1 MFVSNFPKV
10 IKHLLKDLPQK
21 DYPVLNTFFF
31 TSCWLGWV
39 MDQSLMSMR
48 DLIFRLNSRNIKIDI
63 STFSKAS
70 KTRDVAI
77 FEKLLEKAIKNLKN
91 KKGTTKNKIYFP
103 LDSTIITLTSKLL
116 WSQNYH
122 QVKLFCGLNNWTN
135 EVGGIVI
142 NFGQGHDS
150 KYGEKTIEEIPENG
164 IGIMDRG
171 FASQSRIRKLLERE
185 NKFFVL
191 RIKNNMK
198 LKMLDNG
205 NCLVGGIKDQLE
217 VRVVNF
223 CNLENRSE
231 YRLATNLNPEEFSH
245 EEIGE
250 IYRCRWGIETFW
262 KFLKMHL
269 KLDRLMTKNEN
280 RIRIQIYSCLIVY
293 VILQLIEIPQE
304 IGVKI
309 LDKLRYL
316 QSFMN
321 EKISY
326 IHWFR
331 RLSFSW

>member
-1 MFVSNFPKV
+1 
-10 IKHLLKDLPQK
+10 
-21 DYPVLNTFFF
+21 
-31 TSCWLGWV
+31 
-39 MDQSLMSMR
+39 MR

-70 KTRDVAI
+70 KLRDTAG
-77 FEKLLEKAIKNLKN
+77 FEKILEKAIKILKK
-91 KKGTTKNKIYFP
+91 KKGATNNKIYFP

-116 WSQNYH
+116 WSQDYH

-171 FASQSRIRKLLERE
+171 FASQSRIRKLLERK

-198 LKMLDNG
+198 LKILDNG
-205 NCLVGGIKDQLE
+205 NCLLGGAKYQLE

-231 YRLATNLNPEEFSH
+231 FRLATNLNPEEFNH

-250 IYRCRWGIETFW
+250 VYRCRWGIETFW

-280 RIRIQIYSCLIVY
+280 GIRIQIYSCLIVY
-293 VILQLIEIPQE
+293 IILQLIEIPQE

>member
-1 MFVSNFPKV
+1 
-10 IKHLLKDLPQK
+10 
-21 DYPVLNTFFF
+21 
-31 TSCWLGWV
+31 
-39 MDQSLMSMR
+39 
-48 DLIFRLNSRNIKIDI
+48 
-63 STFSKAS
+63 
-70 KTRDVAI
+70 
-77 FEKLLEKAIKNLKN
+77 
-91 KKGTTKNKIYFP
+91 
-103 LDSTIITLTSKLL
+103 L
-116 WSQNYH
+116 WSQDYH

-171 FASQSRIRKLLERE
+171 FASQSRIRKLLERK

-198 LKMLDNG
+198 LKILDNG
-205 NCLVGGIKDQLE
+205 NCLLGGAKDQLE

-231 YRLATNLNPEEFSH
+231 FRLATNLNPEEFNN

-250 IYRCRWGIETFW
+250 VYRCRWGIETFW

-280 RIRIQIYSCLIVY
+280 GIRIQIYSCLIVY
-293 VILQLIEIPQE
+293 IILQLIEIPQE

>member
-1 MFVSNFPKV
+1 MFASDFPKV
-10 IKHLLKDLPQK
+10 IKYLLKDLPKK

-31 TSCWLGWV
+31 TSYWLGWV
-39 MDQSLMSMR
+39 MDQSLVSMR

-70 KTRDVAI
+70 KTRDTDV
-77 FEKLLEKAIKNLKN
+77 FEKLLEKAIKSERYSALKRRSLRS
-91 KKGTTKNKIYFP
+91 P
-103 LDSTIITLTSKLL
+103 PSA
-116 WSQNYH
+116 
-122 QVKLFCGLNNWTN
+122 VR
-135 EVGGIVI
+135 IV
-142 NFGQGHDS
+142 D
-150 KYGEKTIEEIPENG
+150 
-164 IGIMDRG
+164 
-171 FASQSRIRKLLERE
+171 
-185 NKFFVL
+185 
-191 RIKNNMK
+191 
-198 LKMLDNG
+198 
-205 NCLVGGIKDQLE
+205 
-217 VRVVNF
+217 F

-231 YRLATNLNPEEFSH
+231 FRLATNLNSEEFSQ

-250 IYRCRWGIETFW
+250 VYRCRWRIETFW

-280 RIRIQIYSCLIVY
+280 GIRIQIYSCLIVY
-293 VILQLIEIPQE
+293 IILQLIEIPQE

>member
-48 DLIFRLNSRNIKIDI
+48 DLIFRLN
-63 STFSKAS
+63 
-70 KTRDVAI
+70 
-77 FEKLLEKAIKNLKN
+77 
-91 KKGTTKNKIYFP
+91 
-103 LDSTIITLTSKLL
+103 
-116 WSQNYH
+116 
-122 QVKLFCGLNNWTN
+122 NWTN

-150 KYGEKTIEEIPENG
+150 KYGEKTIDEIPENG

-217 VRVVNF
+217 VRIVNF
-223 CNLENRSE
+223 CNLENRNE

-280 RIRIQIYSCLIVY
+280 GIRIQIYSCLIVY

>member
-1 MFVSNFPKV
+1 
-10 IKHLLKDLPQK
+10 
-21 DYPVLNTFFF
+21 
-31 TSCWLGWV
+31 
-39 MDQSLMSMR
+39 MDQSLVSMR

-70 KTRDVAI
+70 KNRDTGV
-77 FEKLLEKAIKNLKN
+77 FEKILEKAIKSLKK
-91 KKGTTKNKIYFP
+91 KKGTTNNKIYFP

-116 WSQNYH
+116 WSQDYH

-150 KYGEKTIEEIPENG
+150 KHGEKTIEEIPENG

-198 LKMLDNG
+198 LKILDNG
-205 NCLVGGIKDQLE
+205 NCLLGGVKDQLE

-231 YRLATNLNPEEFSH
+231 FRLATNLNPEEFSQL
-245 EEIGE
+245 EIGE
-250 IYRCRWGIETFW
+250 VYRCRWGIETFW

-280 RIRIQIYSCLIVY
+280 GIRIQIYSCLIVY
-293 VILQLIEIPQE
+293 LMLQLIEIPQE